1 MNVSRLPDANGKKH
15 FVPAD
20 AVEDQVFEFLFK
32 VVVEELPQC
41 DDRLSLALQVAPT
54 VGDLFAFLDEQERKE
69 FCRIVFVPER
79 GIVISGHE
87 IKTINL
93 KSSFTIVD
101 GLDCD
106 PASSAQGNR
115 T

>member
-20 AVEDQVFEFLFK
+20 AVEDQVFEFLFR
-32 VVVEELPQC
+32 VVADGLPQC

-54 VGDLFAFLDEQERKE
+54 IGDVFAFLDEQERKE
-69 FCRIVFVPER
+69 LCKMIFAPER
-79 GIVISGHE
+79 GIEIGGHE

-93 KSSFTIVD
+93 KSPFVIVD
-101 GLDCD
+101 GLCD